1 MSPTAL
7 TALAG
12 VATPMDLGTD
22 RFMILDNPGRMLLVE
37 SGTVDLFAVRTADGE
52 LEGRWN
58 FLGRAEAGTVLAC
71 GVPPGP
77 RHVIVVRPVP
87 GAVLADV
94 LVAMLH
100 DLSPEAAASLVKGL
114 DRGIEL
120 LAEALPAT
128 LPPRQFVPLP
138 VNGTAELDTG
148 RTLRSVDGVRCV
160 RVEEGEVGIG
170 NSDGLVFGVGS
181 DICLTERDW
190 LVTRARTRLRTRS
203 LHSVFDEGLLC
214 EFLAAHA
221 VRLLDTV
228 DERLERQLEEERA
241 ALTGL
246 RERESTV
253 LTQAVRSF
261 DAVLRDTEVQVKLA
275 DVANDPPA
283 LAAARLVAAHLGF
296 EVRPP
301 VRHGGQDRPMGDL
314 QAIALASGV
323 RTRMVRLDGPW
334 WKQDLGPMVGSTSA
348 GRPVALLTMGHG
360 YVMVDDGVLTPVTAT
375 VARNLE
381 KRAHV
386 LYRPLPA
393 SVKTVGA
400 LLRLGLFDS
409 GNQRDLLRF
418 AAMGVLVALLGL
430 LVPIMTGKVLGVFTV
445 RAELDLIVQGSLLV
459 IGSGFVIAALSVVQ
473 NIAVLRIESRTT
485 SALQSGLWTRL
496 LSLPAGFF
504 TRYSTGELGTTV
516 LGISS
521 AQEMLSGMLTT
532 ATLGL
537 LTGSANLV
545 LVYFYDVRLALVA
558 TALMLFGLG
567 FAIVAGRM
575 QLRWQRQSYE
585 HERTMSARVFQM
597 LTAMP
602 KLRAAA
608 AEERAFAEWTR
619 EVTRGRS
626 LTASARRIQNAVTTF
641 NAGFPLV
648 CTAVVFAVVAGPMAG
663 QIPVATF
670 LPFFTALSLLLAS
683 SLQFT
688 AAAVTAMGV
697 VPMLENIRPI
707 LEARPETDGTKADP
721 GDLSGRLGLSKVSFR
736 YGQDGPLT
744 LDGVALSIE
753 PGEFVA
759 LVGPSGSG
767 KSTVL
772 RLLLGFET
780 PLSGTV
786 LYDGQDLAE
795 LDVSAVR
802 RQCGVVLQ
810 NGALQA
816 GSIQANIVG
825 SGIHTVDDAWAAA
838 EMAGLADDIR
848 AMPMGMHTVLSEGTS
863 TLSGGQR
870 QRLMIAR
877 ALVARPRIVFFDE
890 ATSALD
896 NPSQSRVAESTRR
909 LNATRVV
916 IAHRLSTV
924 VAADRIVVMDEGR
937 IVQQGTYDD
946 LLADRDG
953 LFARLATRQL
963 S

>member
-1 MSPTAL
+1 MIPAELLGST
-7 TALAG
+7 TR
-12 VATPMDLGTD
+12 VDLGD
-22 RFMILDNPGRMLLVE
+22 NRFTTLDDPRRLLLVE
-37 SGTVDLFAVRTADGE
+37 AGAVDLFAVRTADGE

-58 FLGRAEAGTVLAC
+58 FLGRAETGTVLAW
-71 GVPPGP
+71 GVHSGP
-77 RHVIVVRPVP
+77 RHVIVARPVP
-87 GAVLADV
+87 GAVLSDVPVTELGGLPAD
-94 LVAMLH
+94 
-100 DLSPEAAASLVKGL
+100 AADWLTKGL
-114 DRGIEL
+114 GHGVEL
-120 LAEALPAT
+120 LAGALPGA

-138 VNGTAELDTG
+138 ADGTAELDADTTVRSVDGVLCVRVETG
-148 RTLRSVDGVRCV
+148 ELEIGDSDGVLLVAGDEVCLTEGEWLVARTGTRLRARTLRSVLD
-160 RVEEGEVGIG
+160 EGEGALG
-170 NSDGLVFGVGS
+170 EL
-181 DICLTERDW
+181 LT
-190 LVTRARTRLRTRS
+190 V
-203 LHSVFDEGLLC
+203 
-214 EFLAAHA
+214 HA
-221 VRLLDTV
+221 VRLLTRIDA
-228 DERLERQLEEERA
+228 RIERQRDEERA
-241 ALTGL
+241 ALAAL
-246 RERESTV
+246 SERDGTV

-261 DAVLRDTEVQVKLA
+261 DAVLRDTDSPVRVA
-275 DVANDPPA
+275 DVAADPPS
-283 LAAARLVAAHLGF
+283 LASARLVGAHLGF

-301 VRHGGQDRPMGDL
+301 VRNGGQGRTVDDL
-314 QAIALASGV
+314 QAIAMASGV
-323 RTRMVRLDGPW
+323 RSRVVRLEGPW
-334 WKQDLGPMVGSTSA
+334 WKKDLGPMVGTHST
-348 GRPVALLTMGHG
+348 GRHVALLPLSHG
-360 YVMVDDGVLTPVTAT
+360 YVMVDDGVVTPVTAV
-375 VARNLE
+375 VARNVTE
-381 KRAHV
+381 RAHV

-393 SVKTVGA
+393 TVRSVGA
-400 LLRLGLFDS
+400 LLRMGLFS
-409 GNQRDLLRF
+409 GNRGDLLRF

-430 LVPIMTGKVLGVFTV
+430 IVPIMTGQVLGVFTV
-445 RAELDLIVQGSLLV
+445 RAEVDLIVHGSLVV
-459 IGSGFVIAALSVVQ
+459 IASGVVIAALSVVQ
-473 NIAVLRIESRTT
+473 NIAVLRIESRST
-485 SALQSGLWTRL
+485 SAMQSGLWTRL

-537 LTGSANLV
+537 LTGSANLI
-545 LVYFYDVRLALVA
+545 LVFFYDVRLALIAMVL
-558 TALMLFGLG
+558 TLFGVG
-567 FAIVAGRM
+567 FALGAGRA
-575 QLRWQRQSYE
+575 QLRWQRQAYQ
-585 HERTMSARVFQM
+585 HEQTLSARVFQM

-619 EVTRGRS
+619 EVTRGRA
-626 LTASARRIQNAVTTF
+626 LIASARRVQNVVTTF

-648 CTAVVFAVVAGPMAG
+648 CTAIVFAVVAGPLKG
-663 QIPVATF
+663 QVPIAAF
-670 LPFFTALSLLLAS
+670 LPFFTAFSLLLAS

-697 VPMLENIRPI
+697 VPMMENIKPI

-721 GDLSGRLGLSKVSFR
+721 GDLSGRLALSRVSFR
-736 YGQDGPLT
+736 YGTEGPLT
-744 LDGVALSIE
+744 LDGIALSIE

-816 GSIQANIVG
+816 GSIQANIIG
-825 SGIHTVDDAWAAA
+825 SSTYTIDDAWAAA
-838 EMAGLADDIR
+838 DMAGLSDDIK
-848 AMPMGMHTVLSEGTS
+848 AMPMGMHTVLSEGT
-863 TLSGGQR
+863 TTFSGGQR
-870 QRLMIAR
+870 QRIMIAR
-877 ALVARPRIVFFDE
+877 ALIARPRIVFFDE

-896 NPSQSRVAESTRR
+896 NPTQNVVAESTHR

-924 VAADRIVVMDEGR
+924 VDADRIVVMDEGR
-937 IVQQGTYDD
+937 IVQQGTYEE
-946 LLADRDG
+946 LLAVPDG

-963 S
+963 C